1 MINKVVNRAEETLA
15 HHGQSLFAINN
26 KTDNAAKK
34 LDDLSQDMTQLSTVI
49 DRMQSEFLLVKG
61 KVNQISP
68 IKIQENYGKVLELD
82 KRMSAS
88 EKMHKA
94 TYDILR
100 KKTKDG
106 GP

>member
-1 MINKVVNRAEETLA
+1 MVTRAEETLA
-15 HHGQSLFAINN
+15 HHGQSLFNINT
-26 KTDNAAKK
+26 KLDSTGKQ
-34 LDDLSQDMTQLSTVI
+34 LDDLKQDVTQLSTVM

-68 IKIQENYGKVLELD
+68 VKIQENFGKVLELD